1 MSNNTSISALI
12 KLIDDPD
19 DGIFSHVR
27 REILNFGPDAIPL
40 LESSWEE
47 DDYGLLFQTRIE
59 EIIHD
64 IQFQATKDDI
74 KDWIESDEKNL
85 LQGVFLVAK
94 YQFPELDLTEIKEE
108 IQNIRKDI
116 WLEINSSQTIFEQMK
131 AFNEVFFRIH
141 GFQGNT
147 KNYHSPLN
155 SYLNVVLET
164 RKGNPLTLSV
174 LYSIIAQSLDL
185 PVFGVNLPN
194 HFVLAYVDKNKNYLN
209 LGDEDD
215 NSGVLFY
222 INAFSKGAA
231 FNKKEIHQ
239 FLKKLNIEEKRE
251 YFEPCPNTTIIKRML
266 TNLIVGYQQQGNSDK
281 VKDLSELKN
290 LFDN

>member
-1 MSNNTSISALI
+1 MSNYSSISALI

-19 DGIFSHVR
+19 DNIYLQVR
-27 REILNFGPDAIPL
+27 QEILNLGTEAIPL

-64 IQFQATKDDI
+64 IQFLATKDRLS
-74 KDWIESDEKNL
+74 DWIASDEKNL
-85 LQGVFLVAK
+85 LEGAFIVAK
-94 YQFPELDLTEIKEE
+94 YQFPDLELDHIKNEIL
-108 IQNIRKDI
+108 NIRRDI
-116 WLEINSSQTIFEQMK
+116 WLEINAQQTIFEQVK
-131 AFNEVFFRIH
+131 AFNEVFYRIH

-164 RKGNPLTLSV
+164 RRGNPLSLSI

-185 PVFGVNLPN
+185 PIYGVNLPN
-194 HFVLAYVDKNKNYLN
+194 HFVLAFVDKYKNYLN
-209 LGDEDD
+209 LNEEDD
-215 NSGVLFY
+215 NSGILFY
-222 INAFSKGAA
+222 INVFSKGAA
-231 FNKKEIHQ
+231 FNRKEIQ
-239 FLKKLNIEEKRE
+239 DFLKKLKIDEKRE
-251 YFEPCPNTTIIKRML
+251 YFEPCPNTTIIKRMI

-281 VKDLSELKN
+281 VEELTILKN
-290 LFDN
+290 LFSA